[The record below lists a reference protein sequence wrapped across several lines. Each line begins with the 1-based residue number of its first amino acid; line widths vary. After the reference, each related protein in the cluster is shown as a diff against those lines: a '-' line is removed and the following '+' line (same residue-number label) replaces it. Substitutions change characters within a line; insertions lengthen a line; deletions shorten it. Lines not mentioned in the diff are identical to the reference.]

1 MKDKLCFAIFA
12 DLHYKQGMYLSSVA
26 DLKSVLERADSKN
39 AEFVIHCGD
48 LCNDYTGS
56 PEITNALLDNP
67 YCMPVYGI
75 YGNHELETPGN
86 TMEKVTPFLTNRADE
101 VVWGTEDGKIGN
113 GDIAYYYFDTG
124 DFRFIFTD
132 KNYSY
137 NEKTGEWQ
145 HNTEASWGPPAGN
158 IKYNSLGPIQFEW
171 LKKLLYRSAKEE
183 KNCIV
188 ISHAAF
194 YPDWETSSPDSTTV
208 CDIFKAVNKI
218 RPGTV
223 IMSINGH
230 YHKHHILAEDDIV
243 FFDVNTVINGC
254 WLANGVE
261 HYFDEHTFSYEKYDE
276 NGKLLSKETTPL
288 SCLAMSR
295 NTWFFESPL
304 SAIVTVAADGSIKIE
319 GAKTG
324 WIYGI
329 APEKG
334 TGRST
339 EISDFEINLGL
350 NGKE

>member
-1 MKDKLCFAIFA
+1 
-12 DLHYKQGMYLSSVA
+12 
-26 DLKSVLERADSKN
+26 
-39 AEFVIHCGD
+39 
-48 LCNDYTGS
+48 
-56 PEITNALLDNP
+56 
-67 YCMPVYGI
+67 
-75 YGNHELETPGN
+75 
-86 TMEKVTPFLTNRADE
+86 
-101 VVWGTEDGKIGN
+101 
-113 GDIAYYYFDTG
+113 
-124 DFRFIFTD
+124 
-132 KNYSY
+132 
-137 NEKTGEWQ
+137 
-145 HNTEASWGPPAGN
+145 
-158 IKYNSLGPIQFEW
+158 
-171 LKKLLYRSAKEE
+171 
-183 KNCIV
+183 
-188 ISHAAF
+188 
-194 YPDWETSSPDSTTV
+194 
-208 CDIFKAVNKI
+208 
-218 RPGTV
+218 
-223 IMSINGH
+223 MSINGH
-230 YHKHHILAEDDIV
+230 HKNHILAEDDIV
-243 FFDVNTVINGC
+243 FFDVTTVINGC